1 MKGPWST
8 GRVRSDTVSVVDEL
22 LGKQAA
28 EQPEEQEKEGSQG
41 PPEVTVVMP
50 DPVGDFLGSV

>member
-1 MKGPWST
+1 MQ
-8 GRVRSDTVSVVDEL
+8 SDTVSVVDEL
-22 LGKQAA
+22 LGEQAA

-50 DPVGDFLGSV
+50 GPVGDFLGSV